1 MIMTALKKKKTV
13 YSIEDG
19 LIVVWQGET
28 EKKFL
33 QWTRPMMV
41 GLRVEVVVM
50 KKKIA

>member
-1 MIMTALKKKKTV
+1 MIMTSLKKKKSV

-19 LIVVWQGET
+19 LIVVWQGER

-33 QWTRPMMV
+33 KWTRPMMV
-41 GLRVEVVVM
+41 GLMVEAVVM

>member
-1 MIMTALKKKKTV
+1 MIMTALKKKIV

-33 QWTRPMMV
+33 Q
-41 GLRVEVVVM
+41 
-50 KKKIA
+50 